1 MLDKKIWK
9 GILGIA
15 LTVSVI
21 LGCSTTGGET
31 GLTFN
36 PGTYEAS
43 ARGMYGPVTVSV
55 TVTEKEISSVVVKSH
70 QDTGGLGDIAAE
82 KLPPRIVAAQSL
94 AVDVVSGATIT
105 SSAIMAAVE
114 KALGQSGADL
124 SVLYTAPANVPLKR
138 GKSENFDV
146 VIVGAGL
153 AGLNAAYDLKI
164 NHPEITFVVLE
175 QLDIIGGSLPMA
187 GGAIIAT
194 SSKYHKAEGIECTLD
209 DIILLVENA
218 IKQPSRRTLVRNV
231 FGNSQELFD
240 RYIDW
245 GLEFT
250 TPYQSRPANNPK
262 VYAFRAKG
270 WGAGF
275 AQFFNRHI
283 QEDPINLRLR
293 SCVTDLIT
301 ADGGVTGVTVRDSE
315 KEYEIYAKAVL
326 LASGGFGQNQD
337 LIAQYA
343 PLFKGGFSQTNAGA
357 KGAGFIM
364 TRRFN
369 TPVVGEGLMGGR
381 LTAFTTYS
389 AIPSNFIVS
398 KEGKRFVDESNDDA
412 VINALGGGRVTGYK
426 LADGSFAAEGK
437 LITNV
442 HLAPNVDHRDAGLT
456 GYNTLEELAGAHG
469 IDATNLI
476 NEVKNYNTA
485 VDRGESPGFGL
496 PAGKA
501 TKIETPPY
509 YAEQLYTVWYGTVPG
524 IKIDDT
530 MHVLD
535 GSDRPVPGLYAAGE
549 VAEGN
554 LWTVTYPGGGTGI
567 GFAIFGGAFAARQIA
582 SDLK

>member
-1 MLDKKIWK
+1 
-9 GILGIA
+9 
-15 LTVSVI
+15 
-21 LGCSTTGGET
+21 
-31 GLTFN
+31 
-36 PGTYEAS
+36 
-43 ARGMYGPVTVSV
+43 MYGPVTVSV
-55 TVTEKEISSVVVKSH
+55 TVTEKEIVSVTIKSH
-70 QDTGGLGDIAAE
+70 QDTGGLGDVAAE
-82 KLPPRIVAAQSL
+82 KLPPRIVGAQSL
-94 AVDVVSGATIT
+94 AVDVVSGATVT
-105 SSAIMAAVE
+105 SSAILMAVE
-114 KALGQSGADL
+114 DALSQSGVDL
-124 SVLYTAPANVPLKR
+124 PALRIAPAKDPLKKGR
-138 GKSENFDV
+138 SENFDV

-164 NHPEITFVVLE
+164 NHPEISFVILE

-194 SSKYHKAEGIECTLD
+194 SSRYHKAEGVECTLD
-209 DIILLVENA
+209 DIVFLVENA

-250 TPYQSRPANNPK
+250 TPYQSRPANNPN
-262 VYAFRAKG
+262 VYAFRVKG

-283 QEDPINLRLR
+283 EENPINLRLR
-293 SCVTDLIT
+293 SCVTDLIVT
-301 ADGGVTGVTVRDSE
+301 NGNVTGVKVQDSE
-315 KEYEIYAKAVL
+315 KEYEIHAKAVL
-326 LASGGFGQNQD
+326 LATGGFGQNQD
-337 LIAQYA
+337 LITQYA

-357 KGAGFIM
+357 SGAGFIM
-364 TRRFN
+364 TMRFN

-381 LTAFTTYS
+381 LAAFTTYS

-398 KEGKRFVDESNDDA
+398 QEGRRFVDESNDDA
-412 VINALGGGRVTGYK
+412 VISALDGGKVSGYK
-426 LADGSFAAEGK
+426 LADGTFAADGR
-437 LITNV
+437 LVTNV
-442 HLAPNVDHRDAGLT
+442 HMAPSIDHRDAGLK
-456 GYNTLEELAGAHG
+456 GYNTLEELARAHG
-469 IDATNLI
+469 INEANLV
-476 NEVKNYNTA
+476 NEVRTYNAA
-485 VDRGESPGFGL
+485 VDSGQSPGFGL
-496 PAGKA
+496 PADKA

-509 YAEQLYTVWYGTVPG
+509 YAERLYTVWYGTVPG

-535 GSDRPVPGLYAAGE
+535 GSDRTVPGLYAAGE